1 MAEKGGQTH
10 GRAEGTGPVGDVAS
24 RAWAFE
30 VPTGSACGWPGGFS
44 QNSVVISVRMIYVL
58 GIRSFMSF
66 ASDSGFKE
74 WRCRGEVKVTTSA
87 GHELAHKGTF

>member
-24 RAWAFE
+24 RARAFK

-58 GIRSFMSF
+58 GIRSCLL
-66 ASDSGFKE
+66 AQIVGL
-74 WRCRGEVKVTTSA
+74 RNGGAGEKSR
-87 GHELAHKGTF
+87 